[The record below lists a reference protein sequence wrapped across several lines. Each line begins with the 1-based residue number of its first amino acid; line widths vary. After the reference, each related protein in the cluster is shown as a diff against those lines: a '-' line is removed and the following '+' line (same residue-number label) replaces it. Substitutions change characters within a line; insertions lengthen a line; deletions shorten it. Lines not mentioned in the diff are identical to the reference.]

1 MSKQLSRRQR
11 DVLIGIALGK
21 TMKQIALALEIS
33 VKTVETH
40 RSHLYTALGIYEVA
54 GLTRYAIKQGLI
66 DIDDD

>member
-1 MSKQLSRRQR
+1 
-11 DVLIGIALGK
+11 
-21 TMKQIALALEIS
+21 MKQIALALEIS

-40 RSHLYTALGIYEVA
+40 RSHLYEALGICEVA